1 MKKLFITFFV
11 SVFSFSVSYSQSTS
25 EMEVARATED
35 LRKAMIDADK
45 TALEKLS
52 SPKLSYGH
60 SSGSVENKNE
70 FVHGIVSGKSDFVTI
85 DLTEQT
91 ISVSGNVA
99 MVRHTLKAKT
109 NNNGVAGEV
118 NIKVLLI
125 WQKAKNGWKLL
136 ARQAVKIA

>member
-1 MKKLFITFFV
+1 MKKLVITLFV
-11 SVFSFSVSYSQSTS
+11 SVFTFSVSYSQSSS

-52 SPKLSYGH
+52 SAKLSYGH
-60 SSGSVENKNE
+60 SSGAVENKNE
-70 FVHGIVSGKSDFVTI
+70 FVNGIVSGKSDFVTI

-99 MVRHTLKAKT
+99 LVRHTLKAKT

-125 WQKAKNGWKLL
+125 WQKTKNGWKLL